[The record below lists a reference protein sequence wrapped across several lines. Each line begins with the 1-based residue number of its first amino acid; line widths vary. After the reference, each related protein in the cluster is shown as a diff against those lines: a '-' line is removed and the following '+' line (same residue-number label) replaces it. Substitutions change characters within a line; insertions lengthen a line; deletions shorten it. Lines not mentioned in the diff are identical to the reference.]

1 MEIKRLEVGPLGT
14 NCYIAF
20 TEEEGRKVGVVIDP
34 GAEAERIL
42 AFLRREEI
50 RVEHI
55 LLTHVHFDHI
65 LAVPEVREATGAD
78 VLAPRGEEAAFG
90 DPQLSLL
97 QMDGR
102 EEFSLTADRLLDDG
116 EEITAGP
123 LRFTVM
129 NTPGHTA
136 GSCCYLA
143 GEVIFSG
150 DTLFDGDIGR
160 TDFPG
165 GSFELLRRSL
175 QRLCDLPG
183 DYRVLPGH
191 GENTTRARERAV
203 NPYMA
208 R

>member
-1 MEIKRLEVGPLGT
+1 
-14 NCYIAF
+14 
-20 TEEEGRKVGVVIDP
+20 
-34 GAEAERIL
+34 
-42 AFLRREEI
+42 
-50 RVEHI
+50 
-55 LLTHVHFDHI
+55 
-65 LAVPEVREATGAD
+65 
-78 VLAPRGEEAAFG
+78 
-90 DPQLSLL
+90 
-97 QMDGR
+97 
-102 EEFSLTADRLLDDG
+102 
-116 EEITAGP
+116 
-123 LRFTVM
+123 M

-191 GENTTRARERAV
+191 GENTTLARERAV